1 MASKYRGLLAVMTVL
16 AVAVGFQGQAEAK
29 SKKTPVRTFFNEDGT
44 RADGHVTGSAE
55 LKRKK
60 EGIRIEVNTTE
71 LGAGYAYTNWW
82 VIFNNPE
89 HCAGGA
95 GGCNG
100 DDFPNPDVE
109 ASVLYATGRVADSH
123 GNATFRAF
131 LSVGLIRADRQ
142 RHRFGPGL
150 QDPKKAEVHYVI
162 RSHGPA
168 SDSVPELH
176 EQLSTVGGLCSADNP
191 CFDPQSIVFK

>member
-1 MASKYRGLLAVMTVL
+1 L
-16 AVAVGFQGQAEAK
+16 
-29 SKKTPVRTFFNEDGT
+29 EDGNP
-44 RADGHVTGSAE
+44 ADGHVTGSAQ
-55 LKRKK
+55 LHRKK

-82 VIFNNPE
+82 IIFNNPE

-100 DDFPNPDVE
+100 DDFSNPDVE
-109 ASVLYATGRVADSH
+109 GSVLYATGRVADSD

-131 LSVGLIRADRQ
+131 LPVGLIRADGQ
-142 RHRFGPGL
+142 RHLFGPGL

-168 SDSVPELH
+168 STGSDLH
-176 EQLSTVGGLCSADNP
+176 AQLSTVGGLCSVVNP
-191 CFDPQSIVFK
+191 CFDPQAIVFPK